1 MVSHEFRPSYAG
13 IALASS
19 AVVRKLLSLLLLM
32 LTGGCCS
39 SLAKLVDPSRAVAP
53 HASSYSPPAGSYA
66 VEESSAIWHDPARDR
81 DVPVKIYAP
90 AGVSNPP
97 VVIFSHGIGED
108 RDSYAYLG
116 RAWAA
121 HGYAAIH
128 VTHAGTDK
136 ATLRQGYLK
145 LYRATKDPRNWM
157 NRPRDVSFVLDQ
169 LARHAPGA
177 PPVDLDRVAVAGHS
191 AGAFTALAIT
201 GMGAGSGE
209 ESLADPRV
217 KVAIALSMPKMGTVI
232 PPGGYDSLHA
242 PTLHMTG
249 TCDGSLIYRTRPADR
264 RIPFESTH
272 APRQYLVTLAGVNH
286 NTFSN
291 TTDPH
296 HARIAALTTAFLDA
310 FLRNDDAA
318 RSWLDDGGAV
328 AWAGG
333 ELAEERK

>member
-1 MVSHEFRPSYAG
+1 M
-13 IALASS
+13 ALLA
-19 AVVRKLLSLLLLM
+19 
-32 LTGGCCS
+32 GGCCS
-39 SLAKLVDPSRAVAP
+39 SLAKLVDPRRAVAP
-53 HASSYSPPAGSYA
+53 RASSYSPPAGSYA
-66 VEESSAIWHDPARDR
+66 VEESSVVWHDTARDR
-81 DVPVKIYAP
+81 DVPVKIYLP
-90 AGVSNPP
+90 AGLANPP

-136 ATLRQGYLK
+136 ATLRQGYLE
-145 LYRATKDPRNWM
+145 LYRATKDPRNWIS
-157 NRPRDVSFVLDQ
+157 RPRDVSFVLDQ
-169 LARHAPGA
+169 LASHALGA
-177 PPVDLDRVAVAGHS
+177 PRVDLERVAVAGHS

-201 GMGAGSGE
+201 GMRAGSGE
-209 ESLADPRV
+209 TSLADPRV
-217 KVAIALSMPKMGTVI
+217 KVAIALSMPKMDVV
-232 PPGGYDSLHA
+232 PPGGYDSLRS

-272 APRQYLVTLAGVNH
+272 ATRQYLITLAGVNH

-291 TTDPH
+291 PTDPH
-296 HARIAALTTAFLDA
+296 HPRIAQLTTAFLDA
-310 FLRNDDAA
+310 YLRNDPAA
-318 RSWLDDGGAV
+318 LAWLDDGGAV

>member
-1 MVSHEFRPSYAG
+1 MRN
-13 IALASS
+13 
-19 AVVRKLLSLLLLM
+19 VVAPLLFLLVA
-32 LTGGCCS
+32 GGCCS
-39 SLAKLVDPSRAVAP
+39 SLAKLVDPQRAVAP
-53 HASSYSPPAGSYA
+53 RPSSYSPPAGSYS
-66 VEESSAIWHDPARDR
+66 VTESSVVWHDAARDR
-81 DVPVKIYAP
+81 DVPVKIYLP
-90 AGVSNPP
+90 SGVDRPP
-97 VVIFSHGIGED
+97 LVVFSHGIGED
-108 RDSYAYLG
+108 RDSYQYLG
-116 RAWAA
+116 RTWAS

-145 LYRATKDPRNWM
+145 LYRATKERQNWI

-169 LARHAPGA
+169 LARHADGA
-177 PPVDLDRVAVAGHS
+177 PVVDLDRVAVAGHS

-201 GMGAGSGE
+201 GMRAGSGE
-209 ESLADPRV
+209 VLADPRV
-217 KVAIALSMPKMGTVI
+217 KVAIALSMPKMDGVV
-232 PPGGYDSLHA
+232 PPGGYDSLTA

-264 RIPFESTH
+264 RVPFTSTH
-272 APRQYLVTLAGVNH
+272 ASRQYLVTLADVNH

-310 FLRNDDAA
+310 YLRNDAAA
-318 RSWLDDGGAV
+318 RAWLDDGGAV
-328 AWAGG
+328 AGAGG

>member
-1 MVSHEFRPSYAG
+1 M
-13 IALASS
+13 
-19 AVVRKLLSLLLLM
+19 RKLLPLLLM
-32 LTGGCCS
+32 LPFAGGCCS
-39 SLAKLVDPSRAVAP
+39 SLAKLVDRSHAVAP
-53 HASSYSPPAGSYA
+53 HPSSYRPAAGSYA
-66 VEESSAIWHDPARDR
+66 VEESSVVWHDAARDR
-81 DVPVKIYAP
+81 DVPVKIYRP
-90 AGVSNPP
+90 AGVADPP
-97 VVIFSHGIGED
+97 LVIFSHGIGED

-121 HGYAAIH
+121 YGYAAIH
-128 VTHAGTDK
+128 VTHAGTDT

-145 LYRATKDPRNWM
+145 LYRATKDPRNWI

-177 PPVDLDRVAVAGHS
+177 PRVDLGRVAVAGHS

-201 GMGAGSGE
+201 GMRAGSGAE
-209 ESLADPRV
+209 DLSDPRV
-217 KVAIALSMPKMGTVI
+217 QVAISLSMPKMGSVV
-232 PPGGYDSLHA
+232 PPGGYDSLRA

-272 APRQYLVTLAGVNH
+272 ASRQYLITLEGVNH

-291 TTDPH
+291 ATDPH
-296 HARIAALTTAFLDA
+296 HDRIAALTTAFLDA
-310 FLRNDDAA
+310 WLRNDAAA
-318 RSWLDDGGAV
+318 RSWLADGGAV